1 MMRPPVCSYLNLGLH
16 IYSREPIT
24 QSVPVQT
31 GLITLRVY
39 GVSRNDIRI
48 THNQF
53 HDPHK
58 LSAAVIVPISDDSED
73 DDDATPASND
83 VSDREILHNH
93 HSIYDG
99 MAWLL
104 QFLQISCDSSVNL
117 LCVLLGCCKSGVN
130 MVCYLK
136 LFYMY

>member
-1 MMRPPVCSYLNLGLH
+1 
-16 IYSREPIT
+16 
-24 QSVPVQT
+24 
-31 GLITLRVY
+31 
-39 GVSRNDIRI
+39 
-48 THNQF
+48 
-53 HDPHK
+53 

-104 QFLQISCDSSVNL
+104 QFL
-117 LCVLLGCCKSGVN
+117 
-130 MVCYLK
+130 
-136 LFYMY
+136 